1 MVLNFSLNKKFTDS
15 DNILHIT
22 LLVLCLDY
30 FYINH
35 QLILINY
42 AIHIFNWNF
51 KMSGI
56 GRSVNVTYWWHEMK
70 KKKNWTK
77 IYGQVCSLNHWI
89 WPQKSLSSRT
99 TWIKFHP
106 TISKILFR
114 SLNASHSQNLRQFL
128 ESEKMCGSILSIT
141 NTESRNQLSTEI
153 RLL

>member
-1 MVLNFSLNKKFTDS
+1 MLFFWGVFDISTKIYFIIRLDFTYSQVISIQMVLNFSLNKKFTDS

-70 KKKNWTK
+70 KKK
-77 IYGQVCSLNHWI
+77 IE
-89 WPQKSLSSRT
+89 QKFMV
-99 TWIKFHP
+99 KYVH
-106 TISKILFR
+106 
-114 SLNASHSQNLRQFL
+114 
-128 ESEKMCGSILSIT
+128 
-141 NTESRNQLSTEI
+141 
-153 RLL
+153 